1 MDLTRLAVDAGQLIN
16 RAVQYTGE
24 TLGQAERTEF
34 NGGLEELLARAES
47 TKTWT
52 EQIISQTEV
61 LLQPSPGARLED
73 RLYERLDWSA
83 PPRPRAHEVLG
94 DHMSQAGLEMGP
106 NTPYGNALL
115 RCGEAQKQIGEAE
128 RKFVQSTNIHFLTP
142 LRSFTEGE
150 YRVIQDERRMLL
162 NKRLDLDI
170 AKTRLRKAHE
180 ADAEARN
187 LNANPLDDDY
197 VAHVS
202 YMFSFLRVKW
212 LKMWAQEIS
221 QAEME
226 LRICQSLFDR
236 QSEISRRLLEGIG
249 TTHTN
254 HMRSLTDFVETQSCY
269 YAQCHQHAQELQ
281 KQLASIPVVLCSNNW
296 QSAGSNATNQPS
308 TSNHVANEPVGLNQ
322 VTPNPVEIH
331 QLPGFNQ
338 APPTA
343 KPLSGTE
350 KATESSVTTQLP
362 DQANTNNNNNTSSAD
377 SQAPS
382 WSSATDGQIKSP
394 TTKHSSGTWP
404 PAAKQAADQIFT
416 SHSDNHSSAIHP
428 TDQLPA
434 ASRTASP
441 CLTTNA
447 RAVEPLTSSETASQ
461 PLTSSETASQP
472 LTSSE
477 TASQPLT
484 SSETAS
490 QPLTSSE
497 TASQL
502 LTFSETASQPPTSSE
517 TASQP
522 PTSSETVSQLVTF
535 SETAS
540 QPPTFSETAS
550 QPPTSSETASQP
562 LTFSETA
569 SQPPT
574 SSETASQ
581 LLTFSETVS
590 QPPTFSETARQPPT
604 FSETASQPPTSS
616 ETARQPLTFSE
627 TASQPPTSS
636 ETASQP
642 PTSSETAS
650 QPLISSETA
659 SQPPTSSETAS
670 QPPTSSETASQ
681 PLTSSETASQSLTS
695 SETASQPPT
704 SSETAS
710 QPLTSSETAS
720 QLLAFSETASQP
732 PTSSETASQ
741 PPTSSKTASQLLT
754 FSETASQPPT
764 SSETASQPPT
774 SSETAIQPLTFSET
788 VDIAHCPPAVPL
800 SLTLKS
806 HIHFSPFPPKAP
818 RCEMGKCFHTQMLLI
833 FCVRAVLPYCGV
845 GPLWGPWMET
855 HTHTHTHINVP
866 LSY

>member
-394 TTKHSSGTWP
+394 ATKHSSGTWP

-497 TASQL
+497 TASQP
-502 LTFSETASQPPTSSE
+502 LTSSETASQPLTSSETASQPLTSMKQLASLRHLASQPPTSSE
-517 TASQP
+517 TASK
-522 PTSSETVSQLVTF
+522 
-535 SETAS
+535 
-540 QPPTFSETAS
+540 
-550 QPPTSSETASQP
+550 
-562 LTFSETA
+562 
-569 SQPPT
+569 
-574 SSETASQ
+574 
-581 LLTFSETVS
+581 
-590 QPPTFSETARQPPT
+590 
-604 FSETASQPPTSS
+604 
-616 ETARQPLTFSE
+616 
-627 TASQPPTSS
+627 PPTSS

-650 QPLISSETA
+650 QPPIC
-659 SQPPTSSETAS
+659 SETAS

-681 PLTSSETASQSLTS
+681 PLTSSETVDRPLATSGTGSQPTTNGAASPPSRLNGIGSKPQAASNTANEMQTTNGMASEPPTTNETAAEPLTT
-695 SETASQPPT
+695 SETASELPAISGEDVKDP
-704 SSETAS
+704 SSAS
-710 QPLTSSETAS
+710 QPEV
-720 QLLAFSETASQP
+720 Q
-732 PTSSETASQ
+732 
-741 PPTSSKTASQLLT
+741 
-754 FSETASQPPT
+754 
-764 SSETASQPPT
+764 
-774 SSETAIQPLTFSET
+774 
-788 VDIAHCPPAVPL
+788 
-800 SLTLKS
+800 
-806 HIHFSPFPPKAP
+806 
-818 RCEMGKCFHTQMLLI
+818 
-833 FCVRAVLPYCGV
+833 
-845 GPLWGPWMET
+845 
-855 HTHTHTHINVP
+855 
-866 LSY
+866 